1 MATLMPEVSRVAA
14 KMDPVQRG
22 LTSLFVVAPLLGLFD
37 PVSQQLVHSYAG
49 PLLLGLIHTIV
60 AFYLS
65 GLDDTY
71 CWRGLAFAGLGLVV
85 EILALFSSGGIGPCG
100 LWALPI
106 GLGFMGAALFHG
118 QGSVKAQVGLLALT
132 LLSGAMLA
140 VMDLPAPATVAAPTA
155 ALVFVVGFASL
166 AIIRASEQAAADA
179 VEALAQGR
187 AAINPDTDHRAE
199 RHHAVL
205 YARLTDVRGVGY
217 FIVRRD
223 GTVADP
229 SPNLAAV
236 IAGWPEASAF
246 WQQLNEAA
254 GLPTLWLGDGPSV
267 RRNVLLVDPLG
278 ALRNFSITQSVLPA
292 HTVGER
298 RAGRLISVKDE
309 TERRARERMLTE
321 SSARLEAALREAQ
334 AASDAKT
341 ALLAG
346 VSHELRTPLFTILGY
361 AELVQETAE
370 DNGYTAI
377 TTELGH
383 IREAGKQ
390 LRQRIG
396 DLLDLTEIE
405 SGTVKF
411 TPRNIQLH
419 EVVREAIE
427 SVDPQIKRH
436 QATLRLDVEGLPARI
451 VGDRLRIRQI
461 LVHLLSNAAKFAPGG
476 QIQVQYE
483 VAAPT
488 PERPATLLVRVID
501 NGMGIPA
508 AELPH
513 IFEDF
518 YQSRRDARHRPEG
531 AGLGLTI
538 SRRLARAMGGDITV
552 VSAQG
557 SGSTFTLHLPLGPT
571 S

>member
-1 MATLMPEVSRVAA
+1 
-14 KMDPVQRG
+14 
-22 LTSLFVVAPLLGLFD
+22 
-37 PVSQQLVHSYAG
+37 
-49 PLLLGLIHTIV
+49 
-60 AFYLS
+60 
-65 GLDDTY
+65 
-71 CWRGLAFAGLGLVV
+71 
-85 EILALFSSGGIGPCG
+85 
-100 LWALPI
+100 
-106 GLGFMGAALFHG
+106 
-118 QGSVKAQVGLLALT
+118 
-132 LLSGAMLA
+132 
-140 VMDLPAPATVAAPTA
+140 
-155 ALVFVVGFASL
+155 
-166 AIIRASEQAAADA
+166 
-179 VEALAQGR
+179 
-187 AAINPDTDHRAE
+187 
-199 RHHAVL
+199 
-205 YARLTDVRGVGY
+205 
-217 FIVRRD
+217 
-223 GTVADP
+223 VADP

-419 EVVREAIE
+419 ELVREAIE

-436 QATLRLDVEGLPARI
+436 QSTHRLDVEGLPARI

-476 QIQVQYE
+476 QVQVQGE

-501 NGMGIPA
+501 NGVGIAA